1 MVISAAYCPFF
12 SGILAVVLILLYALI
27 DTSSFETGI
36 LPFHQFI
43 ICFYFYFE
51 NGFFHKAQNDKS
63 IKIIVIIDNMR
74 RIFAFNLSKLS
85 FFQIVA
91 KAPYVCHGFY
101 EKNRF
106 IKLVTSYFIRV
117 LTLYFIMLKNG

>member
-1 MVISAAYCPFF
+1 MFFSAAYCPFF
-12 SGILAVVLILLYALI
+12 SGIYIYIYIYIYICII
-27 DTSSFETGI
+27 DVSSFGTGI
-36 LPFHQFI
+36 LPFHQFV
-43 ICFYFYFE
+43 ICFYFE